1 MSNPLSRVDVHELQ
15 SALDMAQDLPQ
26 VSISAIS
33 IVLESC
39 LHTNSIYLIFNY
51 NFILQTLV
59 QVPDL
64 LQLQSLVDR
73 LKNVGEVL
81 DVAIT
86 QHGDLHLK
94 VSTTFVT
101 VGSDYSRLRVV
112 GVRGTVIF

>member
-1 MSNPLSRVDVHELQ
+1 VDVHELQ

-26 VSISAIS
+26 VSISVDS

-39 LHTNSIYLIFNY
+39 LCINSIYLIFNY
-51 NFILQTLV
+51 KFILQTLV

-64 LQLQSLVDR
+64 LQLQSLIDH

-86 QHGDLHLK
+86 QHGDFRLQ
-94 VSTTFVT
+94 VCTTFVT
-101 VGSDYSRLRVV
+101 VG
-112 GVRGTVIF
+112 